1 MERLTIK
8 APSGLIH
15 LKDNAETTINTA
27 INKLAEYEDLEE
39 IFRSKMTD
47 SACEILKDKEEFAK
61 WLDRNKWIAKK
72 CNENARAEEQ
82 GKLLKLPCAVG
93 DKIYIIDTDD
103 RLQEKKIEI
112 CVIDN
117 IVITNDRT
125 ILFMRDPYE
134 DVICELEN
142 IITDKPYL
150 GFYKCFLSQEEAEAA
165 LKELCNTQLGADDG
179 WPEEVPLIGVEM
191 LD

>member
-61 WLDRNKWIAKK
+61 
-72 CNENARAEEQ
+72 
-82 GKLLKLPCAVG
+82 
-93 DKIYIIDTDD
+93 
-103 RLQEKKIEI
+103 
-112 CVIDN
+112 
-117 IVITNDRT
+117 
-125 ILFMRDPYE
+125 
-134 DVICELEN
+134 
-142 IITDKPYL
+142 
-150 GFYKCFLSQEEAEAA
+150 
-165 LKELCNTQLGADDG
+165 
-179 WPEEVPLIGVEM
+179 
-191 LD
+191 